1 MWTMIELPRNSV
13 CSKRTNRGPE
23 KIFGAFLDLSIE
35 VLRQMARY
43 QPQIANPGKS
53 WPWRFPSDPNAPWFP
68 WVVVI
73 SAILWCCGSTFVAHI
88 FKVVSK
94 SWSPLYI
101 FGCGAKHTQGQ
112 TGQW

>member
-13 CSKRTNRGPE
+13 CSKRTNCGPE
-23 KIFGAFLDLSIE
+23 KIFGAFFDLSIE
-35 VLRQMARY
+35 VLRQMARC

-73 SAILWCCGSTFVAHI
+73 SGVFIVYFDLAHLRHD
-88 FKVVSK
+88 FTN
-94 SWSPLYI
+94 L
-101 FGCGAKHTQGQ
+101 F
-112 TGQW
+112 